1 MKRRLNTFH
10 VLMKMISVTKLI
22 ASCRHHNFVEQEPPA
37 QRACGDLARDVVFS
51 WTKTARGDHYFRTP
65 DSIFDCFFETG
76 IVVTDDRFQFDFD
89 AEAIELFGE
98 PETVG
103 VSAIGRKQLRSDGDD
118 FG

>member
-1 MKRRLNTFH
+1 MRPAVAERTRKTRRPP
-10 VLMKMISVTKLI
+10 
-22 ASCRHHNFVEQEPPA
+22 EPRSPPRPT
-37 QRACGDLARDVVFS
+37 QKPSPERTCCDLARDVVFS

-76 IVVTDDRFQFDFD
+76 IVVTDNGFQFDFD

-98 PETVG
+98 PKAIG
-103 VSAIGRKQLRSDGDD
+103 VCAIGRKQLRSDGDD